1 MSFEGIWDLTI
12 QSPMGAK
19 TFRLE
24 IRAGEGG
31 LQGTASTGGEAS
43 PMQDLRAEA
52 GHLRW
57 SMKMPR
63 PMNVVLDVDVALE
76 GEALRGSAKAGH
88 MPLPDVRGVKVG

>member
-1 MSFEGIWDLTI
+1 MSFEGTWDLTI

-24 IRAGEGG
+24 IRAEGGG
-31 LQGTASTGGEAS
+31 LQGTASSGGETT
-43 PMQDLRAEA
+43 PMQDLRVEA

-63 PMNVVLDVDVALE
+63 PMNVVLDVDVAE
-76 GEALRGSAKAGH
+76 DGEALLGSAKAGH
-88 MPLPDVRGVKVG
+88 MPLPDVRGLRV